1 MRLTAL
7 FAAALAVTLAFGSQT
22 PAHAEAG
29 DPIFAANVIR
39 TPADINVPD
48 YPLRFPDGSTGS
60 LTDYAGEVL
69 VVTLWQ
75 ENCPFCIR
83 EMPVLNRLSGDM
95 KGEGIRVVALGLDQQ
110 MSQIT
115 GFLDRY
121 ELGNIDPVMD
131 FEKVNGTLFSLE
143 LFGRPS
149 IATPTSFIIDK
160 KGKVIAR
167 IWGRVDWDG
176 EPARGFLRSLALQ
189 S

>member
-1 MRLTAL
+1 MRPTAL
-7 FAAALAVTLAFGSQT
+7 FAAAVAMTLTFSGPT

-39 TPADINVPD
+39 TPDGVKVPD
-48 YPLRFPDGSTGS
+48 YPLQFLDGSTGA

-75 ENCPFCIR
+75 EDCPYCIK

-95 KGEGIRVVALGLDQQ
+95 KGEGIRVVALGQDQQ

-115 GFLDRY
+115 GFLERY
-121 ELGNIDPVMD
+121 ELGDIDPVMD
-131 FEKVNGTLFSLE
+131 LEKINGTLFSLE
-143 LFGRPS
+143 LFGRAS
-149 IATPTSFIIDK
+149 IATPTSFIVDK
-160 KGKVIAR
+160 QGKVIAR
-167 IWGRVDWDG
+167 IWGLVDWDG
-176 EPARGFLRSLALQ
+176 DAARGFLRSLVLD